1 MKNILIIH
9 GPNTNLIGLISFNN
23 GTRITL
29 DKLNRHIRK
38 HIRNKNVSIKIIQ
51 TNNED
56 KAVSYLQKNRNKFN
70 GIVISPG
77 AWQLSAFVLK
87 DLLDILRKPFITV
100 SYRDNEKVSIL
111 SGFKDIHNSNIFLA
125 YETAIDS
132 MIKKINN
139 D

>member
-9 GPNTNLIGLISFNN
+9 GPNTNLIGLISSNN
-23 GTRITL
+23 CTRITL

-77 AWQLSAFVLK
+77 VWQLSAFVLK
-87 DLLDILRKPFITV
+87 DLLDILKKPFITV

-111 SGFKDIHNSNIFLA
+111 SGCKDIHNSNIFLA

>member
-9 GPNTNLIGLISFNN
+9 GPNTNLIGLISSNN
-23 GTRITL
+23 CTRITL

-77 AWQLSAFVLK
+77 VWQLSAFVLK
-87 DLLDILRKPFITV
+87 DLLDILKKPFITV

>member
-9 GPNTNLIGLISFNN
+9 GPNSNLIGLISSNN
-23 GTRITL
+23 GTRMTL

-38 HIRNKNVSIKIIQ
+38 HIRKKDVLIKIIQ

-70 GIVISPG
+70 GIILSPG
-77 AWQLSAFVLK
+77 VWQQSAFILN
-87 DLLDILRKPFITV
+87 DLLDILKTPFITV
-100 SYRDNEKVSIL
+100 SYRKNEKVNLLDGI
-111 SGFKDIHNSNIFLA
+111 DNINNSNICIA

-132 MIKKINN
+132 MIKKIKN